1 MWHPAHTTTFVLPV
15 FEIEQ
20 IISQLNI
27 ALQNSTI
34 NFGDSAEIAKQ
45 IRKQVSNWE
54 TVLSNYREHNSDL
67 TPMFTIDNIMYLN
80 MAKAYAQWNAGI
92 ISDSDLVGAIDGSNT
107 ADDDFLGK
115 ANADLQSTISSATN
129 AMGTAFQ
136 GVIKG
141 LNDAFR
147 SIQTIESV
155 FNNIQQTSSLI
166 ETDIQKV
173 TAVIQCAVSTISNV
187 ASTISS
193 AVSNIPSKIQ
203 SAISSGMQSLAT
215 TVNSAATAITNA
227 VDKIPSEISSATT
240 SGLQNAASGA
250 SSVGEQIKGGI
261 DNISKSISSWFRR
274 TLMTNDSEW
283 NTLVI
288 NQTSSNST
296 TSQYINST
304 TFANSILGGIGSTV
318 GSTAGSVLSDIPCAS
333 QVVNF
338 VSSSLQTWSTL
349 IQAANAD
356 VNSFVSDFAS
366 AAKTFGD
373 ATTAIKTA
381 FQNTESADSLFSVF
395 SKSFQK
401 ISDSCGSLIPQYQ
414 SDYMKSVCADFNSAH
429 WTGFQSL
436 MNGACFLPGTPNAA
450 VNSDGTSANPL
461 SNSVLIQS
469 ACQHRRAAQSGSMPG
484 GLTTDDTDDSLM
496 GFMTKSDKYLTFGAN
511 SPIEL
516 SWTTSVSDSKAFSSN
531 LEYSKGKDSSNSVSV
546 GGSLFIVEA
555 DGSSGG
561 AHDQSHSFSIGKS
574 SESSHSFERTV
585 AIVLADHDYG
595 S

>member
-27 ALQNSTI
+27 ALRNSTL
-34 NFGDSAEIAKQ
+34 NFGDSVEIVTQ
-45 IRKQVSNWE
+45 LRKQVSNWE
-54 TVLSNYREHNSDL
+54 TVLSNYRKHNSDL
-67 TPMFTIDNIMYLN
+67 TSMFTVDNIMYLN
-80 MAKAYAQWNAGI
+80 MAKAYAQWDKGI

-115 ANADLQSTISSATN
+115 ASADIQSAISSATN
-129 AMGTAFQ
+129 AMETAFK

-141 LNDAFR
+141 LTDAFN

-155 FNNIQQTSSLI
+155 FKNIEQTASLI
-166 ETDIQKV
+166 ETDVQKA
-173 TAVIQCAVSTISNV
+173 TAVIKCAVSTISDV

-193 AVSNIPSKIQ
+193 EVSNIPSEIQ
-203 SAISSGMQSLAT
+203 SAISSGMDSLAT
-215 TVNSAATAITNA
+215 TINSAATAITNA
-227 VDKIPSEISSATT
+227 ADNIPSEISSATV
-240 SGLQNAASGA
+240 SGFQNSASGA
-250 SSVGEQIKGGI
+250 GNIGQQILRGVE
-261 DNISKSISSWFRR
+261 NIGNSIGDAFSSWFRR
-274 TLMTNDSEW
+274 KLKSNDSEW
-283 NTLVI
+283 NSVWI
-288 NQTSSNST
+288 NQTSSNRT
-296 TSQYINST
+296 TTQYFNST
-304 TFANSILGGIGSTV
+304 IFPNSILGGIGST
-318 GSTAGSVLSDIPCAS
+318 AESVASDIPCAS
-333 QVVNF
+333 QVVDF
-338 VSSSLQTWSTL
+338 VSSSLQTWSSL
-349 IQAANAD
+349 IQSANSD
-356 VNSFVSDFAS
+356 VNSFLTDFAS
-366 AAKTFGD
+366 AAKSFGD
-373 ATTAIKTA
+373 ATAAISTA
-381 FQNTESADSLFSVF
+381 FQTSESANSLFSDF
-395 SKSFQK
+395 SNSFQK

-436 MNGACFLPGTPNAA
+436 MNGACALPGTPNAA

-469 ACQHRRAAQSGSMPG
+469 ACQHRRAAQSADMPG
-484 GLTTDDTDDSLM
+484 GLNTDGKDDSLM
-496 GFMTKSDKYLTFGAN
+496 GFMTNSDKYLTFGAS

-516 SWTTSVSDSKAFSSN
+516 SWTTSVSDSKAFTSN

-561 AHDQSHSFSIGKS
+561 AQDQSHSFSIGKS

-585 AIVLADHDYG
+585 GVVLADNDYG

>member
-381 FQNTESADSLFSVF
+381 FQNTESADSLFSGF

-436 MNGACFLPGTPNAA
+436 MNGACALPGTPNAA